1 MQGVTKRF
9 LDYITYDTQSSEDS
23 STTPSTAKQIKL
35 GRRLVKEMKGMGIDV
50 EMDKNGY
57 VMGSVPSNIRRRVPV
72 VGFIAHLDTSPEVS
86 GKNVKPRIVKNYK
99 GGDIVLN
106 KKLDIV
112 LKVQEFPAMKNYYGK
127 DIIVTDGTTLLGAD
141 DKAGIAEIVTAV
153 QYLVE
158 HPEIKHGMVKFA
170 FTPDEEIGKGPKKF
184 NVKKFGADY
193 AYTIDGD
200 EIGSFEYENFNAASA
215 TFIIHG
221 KSIHPGSAKGIMKNA
236 IRIATELLELFPKGE
251 APEFTEK
258 YEGFYHIYE
267 MNGGVEKTVQ
277 RCIIRDH
284 DKDKF
289 EKRKKFVRECVHFIN
304 KKYGKGTVELQLKD
318 TYCNMK
324 EIITKNPQ
332 LINIAQK
339 AIKDAGI
346 SPIVK
351 PIRGGTDGAQ
361 FSFMGLP
368 TPNLF
373 SGGHNFHG
381 VYEYIPIFAMG
392 KAVEVIVNIV
402 KEFGKVE
409 Q

>member
-9 LDYITYDTQSSEDS
+9 LDYISYDTQSNEDS
-23 STTPSTAKQIKL
+23 STTPSTAKQIEL
-35 GRRLVKEMKGMGIDV
+35 GRRLVEEIKGMGVDV
-50 EMDKNGY
+50 EIDKNGY

-106 KKLDIV
+106 KKLGIV
-112 LKVQEFPAMKNYYGK
+112 LKVQEFPAMKNYCGK

-158 HPEIKHGMVKFA
+158 HPEIKHGTVKFA

-193 AYTIDGD
+193 AYTMDGD

-267 MNGGVEKTVQ
+267 MNGGIEKVVQ

-289 EKRKKFVRECVHFIN
+289 EKRKKFARECVHFIN
-304 KKYGKGTVELQLKD
+304 KKYGKGTVELKLKD

-324 EIITKNPQ
+324 EIIAKNPQ
-332 LINIAQK
+332 LIDIAQK
-339 AIKDAGI
+339 AIKGAGI

-392 KAVEVIVNIV
+392 EAVEVIVNIV